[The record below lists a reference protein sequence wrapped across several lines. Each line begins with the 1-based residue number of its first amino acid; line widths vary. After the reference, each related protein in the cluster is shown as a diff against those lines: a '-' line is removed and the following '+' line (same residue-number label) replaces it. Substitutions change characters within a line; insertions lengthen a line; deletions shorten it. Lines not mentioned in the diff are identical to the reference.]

1 MHIVLVDRCYNDGT
15 AYYNL
20 TFCTKKIS
28 NDRFGIKFEKLTILE
43 GIYSIMEFF
52 DSKTSS
58 VFYSTLDLRCKLH
71 GYQYGKVISSK
82 LEKV

>member
-1 MHIVLVDRCYNDGT
+1 
-15 AYYNL
+15 
-20 TFCTKKIS
+20 
-28 NDRFGIKFEKLTILE
+28 
-43 GIYSIMEFF
+43 MEFF

-58 VFYSTLDLRCKLH
+58 VFYSTLDLRCKLY